1 MAYRESRMN
10 GDEKSSAAG
19 ILFLT
24 PSGEGLFLK
33 RGGPGTTK
41 HIGEWD
47 LPGGGMEQGERPE
60 DSARRETLEEI
71 GKLPAWHLAPLDRK
85 TSEDGID
92 YTTFAQIVP
101 QTFDPHLNTNE
112 HTEYQWAP
120 LSSPPQPL
128 HKGLRRL
135 LAKEPEEEIEERAA
149 KVPPESPESI
159 AAHDAE
165 WHEEDHPRRDDGK
178 FGSGGGGKKEE
189 RSSKSKGGEVQTLY
203 RAGGPQ
209 GRYADKG
216 EATFFSLSPK
226 GAAAYGDPGEYNVRV
241 PSDTFDAKGKDWKL
255 YQQFLEE
262 TGSAAGR
269 GRNGLPFWTAEQE
282 LREWLDKKGV
292 KYSAIKFDENTGIP
306 SIAIYGQVEH
316 ANPVSGDEAS
326 ESIAAH
332 DEALAFDRE
341 SVRRED
347 MDGRLHVA
355 ISNISKANVC
365 PYRGSEIPNCEE
377 LGLDANKVYQLLRDP
392 EELARAAP
400 TFNNI
405 QVLRRHIPVSAE
417 DHRPYDVVGT
427 TGSEAN
433 FEYPYL
439 RNSLSIWEASAIDAV
454 EKEEKRE
461 LSCGYH
467 YVADMTPGVFEGK
480 KYDGVMREIVGNHVA
495 LVKDGRAGPDVL
507 VGDEAMKDDDIL
519 PEGVRRAKVHADE
532 SLGIA
537 EDREMATK
545 FAEKKAEILKE
556 IEKATKGKLAKDAN
570 LSHVTELLD
579 HLEHPS
585 SDESTSG
592 PQHRAMEAAAHGT
605 STLDIPKGVGEEY
618 SEADKGKTF
627 HDQSEHL
634 GGFLRDCGMD
644 EENIK
649 KACDMAFGSKPA
661 TDAFKEGEGGSEKE
675 HEEDEEEGEKEV
687 EKLDK
692 EGKDAMPERKKVS
705 SPGALDAALKAAVE
719 TTAKRVKEEVRTS
732 ERKRQMALD
741 EIRPYV
747 GELSS
752 DVAMGLDS
760 ASQVYRHALKM
771 LGVQNLDEIHKSAL
785 PTILRLHKKAGAR
798 EAQRIAED
806 AAAAA
811 DSSDGNSFYE
821 MFPGAERLRAV

>member
-1 MAYRESRMN
+1 MKPEKILQDAMATAPSSGMPMAYRESRMN

-41 HIGEWD
+41 NVGEWD

-85 TSEDGID
+85 TSEDGVD

-101 QTFDPHLNTNE
+101 ETFDPSLNTNE

-120 LSSPPQPL
+120 LSNPPQPL

-135 LAKEPEEEIEERAA
+135 LAKEPEEEIEERAS
-149 KVPPESPESI
+149 KVKPESPES
-159 AAHDAE
+159 A
-165 WHEEDHPRRDDGK
+165 
-178 FGSGGGGKKEE
+178 
-189 RSSKSKGGEVQTLY
+189 
-203 RAGGPQ
+203 
-209 GRYADKG
+209 
-216 EATFFSLSPK
+216 
-226 GAAAYGDPGEYNVRV
+226 
-241 PSDTFDAKGKDWKL
+241 
-255 YQQFLEE
+255 
-262 TGSAAGR
+262 
-269 GRNGLPFWTAEQE
+269 
-282 LREWLDKKGV
+282 
-292 KYSAIKFDENTGIP
+292 
-306 SIAIYGQVEH
+306 
-316 ANPVSGDEAS
+316 
-326 ESIAAH
+326 AAH

-392 EELARAAP
+392 KELARAAP

-545 FAEKKAEILKE
+545 FAEKKAEILKA

-592 PQHRAMEAAAHGT
+592 AQHRAMEAAAHGT

-649 KACDMAFGSKPA
+649 KACDMAFGGASAA

-705 SPGALDAALKAAVE
+705 SPGALDEATLKAAID
-719 TTAKRVKEEVRTS
+719 TTAKRVRDEVRTS

-760 ASQVYRHALKM
+760 ATQVYRHALKM